1 MGIFKKH
8 KDIDTGRRKIAAVS
22 KVCAPI
28 LKAVHYLS
36 MVAALL
42 AVIIAF
48 IMLFV
53 NVPPEEMML
62 PPFMSVHGEGAD
74 AYYSLTVGDGIRMEL
89 PYADVTTGDIKT
101 VINAEIVLFVAYC
114 IVIAPMALFMSKFMK
129 DIAKGDEANGKHHR
143 NLMFIG
149 LSVSAGGVLIGIA
162 RSIYNY
168 MLISGFTPD
177 TTTVKFAIGVD
188 FGGILIGLMIMV
200 FSYFFGEKG
209 DNKPVITESSREEE

>member
-1 MGIFKKH
+1 MGIFRKN
-8 KDIDTGRRKIAAVS
+8 KDIDIGRRKITAIS
-22 KVCAPI
+22 KIGAPV

-36 MVAALL
+36 MVAAVL
-42 AVIIAF
+42 AVIVAF

-74 AYYSLTVGDGIRMEL
+74 AYYSLTVGNGIRMEL
-89 PYADVTTGDIKT
+89 PFGEVTTGDIKT
-101 VINAEIVLFVAYC
+101 VINAEIVLFAAYC
-114 IVIAPMALFMSKFMK
+114 IVIAPIALFMSKFMK
-129 DIAKGDEANGKHHR
+129 NLANGEGVGCKNHR

-177 TTTVKFAIGVD
+177 TTVVKFSFSID
-188 FGGILIGLMIMV
+188 LGGILIGLMIIV
-200 FSYFFGEKG
+200 FSYFFGEK
-209 DNKPVITESSREEE
+209 NENMPAITESSQEEE